1 MGRGW
6 GEFSLVQSVAE
17 KEKETR
23 ETLSPAGM
31 NNSVRARI
39 VGRAHVACTCAS
51 VRPRAPSAHIYIYI
65 YIRRA
70 GTRCARNE
78 IVVMTLISTN
88 NIQSIPS
95 HEYSKFFLRVLRS
108 SISNFS
114 FFFPFFLQ
122 FYHSTRHFTTEKI
135 KILDFYL
142 EKLYLASSYRSFNLQ
157 NVPLPRCPS
166 PLLFALIG
174 RGNTTSFNRH
184 IPFLPKRCSFCFV
197 FDSREN

>member
-65 YIRRA
+65 YVGQAQGVPGMKLSSRRSFLL
-70 GTRCARNE
+70 TTSNLYLH
-78 IVVMTLISTN
+78 TK
-88 NIQSIPS
+88 
-95 HEYSKFFLRVLRS
+95 YSKFFLRVLRS

-122 FYHSTRHFTTEKI
+122 FYHSTRHFTTKKI

-157 NVPLPRCPS
+157 NAPLPRCPS

>member
-1 MGRGW
+1 ML
-6 GEFSLVQSVAE
+6 LV
-17 KEKETR
+17 R
-23 ETLSPAGM
+23 
-31 NNSVRARI
+31 VRVCVR
-39 VGRAHVACTCAS
+39 VH
-51 VRPRAPSAHIYIYI
+51 RPRIYIYI

-78 IVVMTLISTN
+78 IVVTTLISTN

-135 KILDFYL
+135 KIFDFYL

-166 PLLFALIG
+166 PLLFPLIG